1 MGDHET
7 SLINRPLVLQ
17 INVTKTMRS
26 RAFRFDINL
35 FPVFAGSESDQSVI
49 LAIYVNSVRVEHSD
63 ENPGI
68 ASLPIMDIKG
78 GRI

>member
-1 MGDHET
+1 
-7 SLINRPLVLQ
+7 
-17 INVTKTMRS
+17 VTQNWNLERRIIFLPARKKNKNS
-26 RAFRFDINL
+26 PALRFDINL

-49 LAIYVNSVRVEHSD
+49 LAIYVNSVRVEHPD

-78 GRI
+78 GRS

>member
-17 INVTKTMRS
+17 INVTKAMRS
-26 RAFRFDINL
+26 RALRFDINL

-49 LAIYVNSVRVEHSD
+49 LAIYV
-63 ENPGI
+63 I
-68 ASLPIMDIKG
+68 SL
-78 GRI
+78 